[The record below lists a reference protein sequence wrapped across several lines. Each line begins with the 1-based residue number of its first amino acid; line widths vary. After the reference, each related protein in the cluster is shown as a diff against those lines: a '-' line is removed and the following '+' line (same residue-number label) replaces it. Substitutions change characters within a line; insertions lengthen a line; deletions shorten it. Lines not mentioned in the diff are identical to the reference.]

1 MTLTRVTGAVLLAAL
16 IGACSGP
23 GPTPVPTQP
32 ASASQSPAQS
42 SSARPTNP
50 PTLSGNLTIW
60 HTYGADSPGVARGVP
75 EALGAALNL
84 VRNENPQLN
93 LTVTQVSLG
102 DLFISYQLQAGQGS
116 PDAVFAP
123 NDNLGDLARA
133 GLTTDLSSSF
143 TADEL
148 SDFSP
153 LAIDGSSIG
162 GKLVQVPA
170 TLRTVGI
177 YYLTDRIPAFPATT
191 DDLLA
196 AVQGGNIKLGLS
208 QAMYPLFGFWG
219 AFGGQLM
226 DANGKCIA
234 DTTGVDQAFA
244 YYSALKG
251 AGATWYPAPDGDARM
266 VADFESGAVDAIID
280 GPWAGDGY
288 RDAHP
293 GTLAVAP
300 LPAGPGGTAQPMIG
314 VDGWVINPRSAN
326 GALAV
331 AFAKRMTQPDIL
343 AILSGQ
349 AIQIP
354 ADPGVQPADP
364 LAAQFAA
371 AAQSGAPRPQ
381 VPQLGMFWG
390 PFSNALTA
398 VVDNGADP
406 HQSVTDACTA
416 MNSAN
421 GL

>member
-1 MTLTRVTGAVLLAAL
+1 MKRTIVVGCLVSVL
-16 IGACSGP
+16 GACSGLA
-23 GPTPVPTQP
+23 PTPAPTQP
-32 ASASQSPAQS
+32 ASASHSPAQS
-42 SSARPTNP
+42 SSAAPTNA
-50 PTLSGNLTIW
+50 PTLAGNLTIW
-60 HTYGADSPGVARGVP
+60 HTFGADSPGVARGVP

-93 LTVTQVSLG
+93 LTVTQVNLG

-123 NDNLGDLARA
+123 NDNLGDVARA

-143 TADEL
+143 TGDEL
-148 SDFSP
+148 SNFSP
-153 LAIDGSSIG
+153 LAIDGSTIA

-170 TLRTVGI
+170 TLRTVGV
-177 YYLTDRIPAFPATT
+177 YYLTDRIPVFPATT

-196 AVQGGNIKLGLS
+196 AVQNGSVKLGLS

-226 DANGKCIA
+226 NADGKCIA

-244 YYSALKG
+244 YYAALKS
-251 AGATWYPAPDGDARM
+251 AGATWYPEPDGM
-266 VADFESGAVDAIID
+266 VADFDSGAIDAIID

-300 LPAGPGGTAQPMIG
+300 LPGGPGGAAQPLIG
-314 VDGWVINPRSAN
+314 VDGWVINPHSAN

-349 AIQIP
+349 AIQVP
-354 ADPGVQPADP
+354 ANPNVQPADS
-364 LAAQFAA
+364 LAAQFAT
-371 AAQSGAPRPQ
+371 AAQSGVPRPQ

-390 PFSNALTA
+390 PFGDALNA
-398 VVDNGADP
+398 VVDNAADP
-406 HQSVTDACTA
+406 HLSVGDACAA

>member
-1 MTLTRVTGAVLLAAL
+1 MLTRLSSAVLILVL
-16 IGACSGP
+16 LGACSGP
-23 GPTPVPTQP
+23 VPTPAPTQP
-32 ASASQSPAQS
+32 DNASQSPAQS
-42 SSARPTNP
+42 SSAAPTNP
-50 PTLSGNLTIW
+50 PTLVGNLTIW
-60 HTYGADSPGVARGVP
+60 HTFGADSPGVARGVP
-75 EALGAALNL
+75 AALGAALNL
-84 VRNENPQLN
+84 VRNENPRLN

-102 DLFISYQLQAGQGS
+102 DLFISYQLQASQGS

-123 NDNLGDLARA
+123 NDNLGDLQRA

-148 SDFSP
+148 SNFSP
-153 LAIDGSSIG
+153 LAIDGSTVDG
-162 GKLVQVPA
+162 QLVQVPA
-170 TLRTVGI
+170 TLRTVGV

-196 AVQGGNIKLGLS
+196 AVQSGSIKLGLS

-244 YYSALKG
+244 YYAALKS
-251 AGATWYPAPDGDARM
+251 AGATWYPEPDGNARM
-266 VADFESGAVDAIID
+266 VADFGSGAVDAIID
-280 GPWAGDGY
+280 GAWAGDGY

-300 LPAGPGGTAQPMIG
+300 LPAGPGGAAQPLIG
-314 VDGWVINPRSAN
+314 VDGWVINPHSAN
-326 GALAV
+326 GELAV

-349 AIQIP
+349 AIQVP
-354 ADPGVQPADP
+354 ANPSVQPGDS
-364 LAAQFAA
+364 LAAQFAT
-371 AAQSGAPRPQ
+371 AAQAGVPRPQ
-381 VPQLGMFWG
+381 GPQLGMFWG
-390 PFSNALTA
+390 PFGNALNA
-398 VVDNGADP
+398 VVDNAADP
-406 HQSVTDACTA
+406 HQAVADACAA
-416 MNSAN
+416 MNTSN